1 MVVLPL
7 FLPMVIVDMNGSIT
21 TVSINGNCRYMNGS
35 VTSVSINGNCRYMNG
50 SVTTVSIN
58 GNCRHEW

>member
-7 FLPMVIVDMNGSIT
+7 FLSMV
-21 TVSINGNCRYMNGS
+21 TVGLKNGS

-58 GNCRHEW
+58 ANCRHEW